1 MTAPIPMSPSPRPA
15 PQGPR
20 REVRGSDS
28 IRAYMDQVR
37 RVPLLTREQEVEL
50 AIRHRDC
57 GDPGAARRLVD
68 ANLRFVVRVALG
80 YRRYGVPLPDLIQE
94 GNLGLI
100 QAVERFDPTRGIR
113 LISYAVWWIR
123 AYIQSAVLRSWSVVR
138 VGTTHTQRRLFYRL
152 PSEAAAAVAGGGTA
166 GGAEELAERLGVP
179 PREVRDMQ
187 RRLAGRDVS
196 LDAPVDD
203 DRGFSPMDRLADG
216 GQDPETEAADA
227 QDRAARRDRLR
238 DALGCLPARER
249 AIVEQRHLAE
259 EPRTLAQLG
268 EDLGLS
274 RERVRQLE
282 CAALVKLRRA
292 LVADAA

>member
-1 MTAPIPMSPSPRPA
+1 MTAPIPMTPSPTPA
-15 PQGPR
+15 PSGLR
-20 REVRGSDS
+20 REARGGDS

-50 AIRHRDC
+50 ATRHRASQ
-57 GDPGAARRLVD
+57 DPGAALRLVD

-123 AYIQSAVLRSWSVVR
+123 AYIQSAVLRSWSMVR

-152 PSEAAAAVAGGGTA
+152 PSEAAALAGGGGA

-179 PREVRDMQ
+179 PGEVRDMQ

-196 LDAPVDD
+196 LDGPVDD

-216 GQDPETEAADA
+216 GHDPESEAAEA
-227 QDRAARRDRLR
+227 QDRAARRHRLQ
-238 DALGCLPARER
+238 DALGSLPARER
-249 AIVEQRHLAE
+249 VIVEQRHLAE

-268 EDLGLS
+268 EELGLS

-282 CAALVKLRRA
+282 SAALVKLRRA